1 MKIAI
6 DARKWRDYGIGT
18 YVRNLVRH
26 LASLDRETTYFL
38 FCDRADE
45 PTLRDL
51 AANFVPV
58 VEDSRGYSLQE
69 HFTIPGK
76 LQKLGAQL
84 LHSPHYVLPLLCRK
98 RSVVTI
104 HDCIHLLF
112 PQYLPNRA
120 AYQYARWMMGSAI
133 SRSDLVLTV
142 SEASRRDILR
152 FYPKADPDR
161 LQVIPNAIDDA
172 ILDAPGEEEMERVQ
186 ERYQVRGRFV
196 LYAGNIKP
204 HKNLE
209 RLVGAFG
216 LLKQR
221 PGHEDVKLLI
231 IGDEVNRYGSLRR
244 SVEAAGVR
252 QDVRFFGF
260 VPTKTL
266 SALYRLASVFAFPS
280 LYEGFGLPPLEAMAC
295 GTPVVTSRIS
305 SLPEVVGDAAL
316 LVDPYSTEDIAHG
329 LERVLGDEGLRGEL
343 STRGRARV
351 KQFSWER
358 SVEAI
363 HSGYMKVLGLPVPAT
378 AAAEQAR

>member
-26 LASLDRETTYFL
+26 LAQIDRETTYFL
-38 FCDRADE
+38 FCDRADQA
-45 PTLRDL
+45 TLRDL
-51 AANFVPV
+51 AENFVPIV
-58 VEDSRGYSLQE
+58 DNSSGYGVQE
-69 HFTIPGK
+69 HFSIPLK
-76 LQKLGAQL
+76 VHRLGADL
-84 LHSPHYVLPLLCRK
+84 LHSPHYVLPLLCRQ

-112 PQYLPNRA
+112 PEYLPNRLA
-120 AYQYARWMMGSAI
+120 PRYAREMMGSAI
-133 SRSDLVLTV
+133 RRSDLVLTV
-142 SEASRRDILR
+142 SEASRNDILS
-152 FYPKADPDR
+152 FYPSTNPDR
-161 LQVIPNAIDDA
+161 VEVVPNAIDEA
-172 ILDAPGEEEMERVQ
+172 ILQDPGEEEMERVR
-186 ERYQVRGRFV
+186 ERYQIRGRFI

-209 RLVGAFG
+209 RLITAFG
-216 LLKQR
+216 RLKQR

-231 IGDEVNRYGSLRR
+231 IGDEVNKYGGLRR

-260 VPTKTL
+260 VPERTL
-266 SALYRLASVFAFPS
+266 AALYRLADAFAFPS

-316 LVDPYSTEDIAHG
+316 LVDPYDVEDIASG
-329 LERVLGDEGLRGEL
+329 LERVLGDEALRAGLVA
-343 STRGRARV
+343 RGRVRV

-358 SVEAI
+358 SIGAI
-363 HSGYMKVLGLPVPAT
+363 HAHYMKVLGVSVPAV